1 MKIAFYS
8 NSNQLGVIP
17 LRIKIFQEFRSTFGK
32 RIDYFTSEGGPL
44 NIGSRE
50 VNKYFKDN
58 VCWGEPHPDD
68 YDVLVI
74 PFLKSK
80 YNDNYSRIA
89 ERFKRHKKNVIQIQ
103 CTNCFDVSPISE
115 NLVDQYIVGS
125 ETYRKNIFSH
135 QVKSKKVV
143 ISSILDSYVFIE
155 QLDFLPKNEFYK
167 KYDISEKNSIVGLF
181 PTRVDRIKDMSLHDG
196 SLYKFYKKLNEINSL
211 CKKENTEIVMKPHR
225 WEIYGN
231 KVSPDR
237 LKRLGFETTN
247 PHEYYL
253 KDIKKIEPVDY
264 LSLLKYSQANII
276 MMSTMIFSMY
286 LTNKPAH
293 YVGPIWTHDRTFKIE
308 NLRKENYN
316 SMINGFHF
324 NSDTA
329 NMSIENITNI
339 ITSSVNNDRSYQF
352 SHQKNHPIFGDILNL
367 SLENYLYNLNKS
379 LESL

>member
-8 NSNQLGVIP
+8 NSNQLGIIP
-17 LRIKIFQEFRSTFGK
+17 LRIKIFQEFKNSFNK
-32 RIDYFTSEGGPL
+32 KIDYFTSEGGPL
-44 NIGSRE
+44 NIGFEE
-50 VNKYFKDN
+50 VNKYFKDS
-58 VCWGEPHPDD
+58 VRWAEPDPDD

-89 ERFKRHKKNVIQIQ
+89 ERFKRHKKSVIQIQ
-103 CTNCFDVSPISE
+103 CTNCFDVSPVTE
-115 NLVDQYIVGS
+115 NLVDQYIVAS
-125 ETYRKNIFSH
+125 ETYRKNIFSC
-135 QVKSKKVV
+135 QDKSKKVV
-143 ISSILDSYVFIE
+143 ISSILDSYAFIE

-167 KYDISEKNSIVGLF
+167 KYDISENNDIVGLF

-196 SLYKFYKKLNEINSL
+196 SLYKFYKKLNEINDI

-237 LKRLGFETTN
+237 LRRFGFETTN
-247 PHEYYL
+247 PHNFYL
-253 KDIKKIEPVDY
+253 RDIKKIEPIDF
-264 LSLLKYSQANII
+264 LSLLKYSKASIV

-286 LTNKPAH
+286 LTKKPTH
-293 YVGPIWTHDRTFKIE
+293 YVGPIWTPDRTFKIE
-308 NLRKENYN
+308 NLGKENYN

-324 NSDTA
+324 NSESS
-329 NMSIENITNI
+329 NMSIENISNI
-339 ITSSVNNDRSYQF
+339 IKASVNSDRCYHF
-352 SHQKNHPIFGDILNL
+352 DHQKNHPIFGDILNL